1 MASGYFPY
9 TRGDYDSKRLTD
21 AEALIQH
28 VIDGWYENRGGLN
41 PEDAAQDQSY
51 IDGLFLAKEK
61 IGECLRID
69 ESDEAQVR
77 AALAKAEK
85 ELEYAEQRRD
95 RLSSAMTKIKSRQ
108 MLDNIERGM
117 TPEEAVKQSQP

>member
-77 AALAKAEK
+77 VALAKAEK
-85 ELEYAEQRRD
+85 ELEYAEQWRD
-95 RLSSAMTKIKSRQ
+95 RLSSAMSKIKSNQ
-108 MLDNIERGM
+108 VADKFV
-117 TPEEAVKQSQP
+117 EAIKGVEA